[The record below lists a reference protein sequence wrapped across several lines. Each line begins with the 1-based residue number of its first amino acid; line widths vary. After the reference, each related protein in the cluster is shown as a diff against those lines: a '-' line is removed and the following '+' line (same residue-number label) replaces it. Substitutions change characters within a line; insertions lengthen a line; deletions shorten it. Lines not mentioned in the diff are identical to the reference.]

1 MCPQSLC
8 PLFLPSSGRL
18 LHGDLPQ
25 VLVQY
30 RDLTV
35 EVDAAVGVGETPT
48 LWNALVGAI
57 TFFLP
62 QSRRH
67 PLRVLDGING
77 ALVPVRVA
85 GCLVHCRVRVC
96 VGGVLSI
103 SSVPRAALRGR

>member
-1 MCPQSLC
+1 MRSITL
-8 PLFLPSSGRL
+8 PLLPPSSGRL

-48 LWNALVGAI
+48 LWNALVGAL

-85 GCLVHCRVRVC
+85 GCLVNCRLCVC
-96 VGGVLSI
+96 VCVE
-103 SSVPRAALRGR
+103 